1 MKISKYDILIIILII
16 FIILTLLFTLYSRN
30 ELKQK
35 QGFIE
40 LYFEDQNS
48 LPEIIEINKPFNVS
62 ITIKNNELYLVN
74 YIFEINSEISN
85 YTRDINLSSGE
96 STTID
101 LEIIPENIGW
111 EIYFKEKRI
120 IKEVLNTIENS
131 KIATPRVFSFFIGDS
146 LYQYSLP
153 LSHYIEG
160 LGYVFHT
167 NLTLEEL
174 EEEGVDAVVV
184 DLRNNGGGSLSE
196 ANQLVGLFIETG
208 PTVQIR
214 YSGLR
219 NGFTRSFGDNDPE
232 MAYAGPLAVLV
243 NRTSASASEIFAGA
257 IQDYERGIVL
267 GGQTFGKGTV
277 QEIIPMDYGQV
288 KLTRSK
294 FYRISGES
302 TQHRGVVPDISFP
315 DFYDAYEDIGESS
328 LDGAL
333 PWDTVRPVEYRHYL
347 AIQEVLP
354 QLQQLHEE
362 RAESSADF
370 IYLENQIERTR
381 ELRGR
386 EEISLNELV
395 VKTEREESRR
405 REFDAEN
412 MRRMMKGLPLRDWVD
427 ADAEEDEEEVEISA
441 NDDVSLVDNSDDEA
455 LEDEVEEEK
464 DPLLLESGRVL
475 VDFIA
480 LNRGNANSISDTSSR
495 QRPAR

>member
-174 EEEGVDAVVV
+174 EEEPFRKFHEYNKTSTNTASSKKQEVILYVENNKIYINSNLEDITYKSVKEPFVVK
-184 DLRNNGGGSLSE
+184 LYSLNS
-196 ANQLVGLFIETG
+196 NK
-208 PTVQIR
+208 
-214 YSGLR
+214 
-219 NGFTRSFGDNDPE
+219 
-232 MAYAGPLAVLV
+232 
-243 NRTSASASEIFAGA
+243 ASIKNIYFW
-257 IQDYERGIVL
+257 Y
-267 GGQTFGKGTV
+267 
-277 QEIIPMDYGQV
+277 EII
-288 KLTRSK
+288 
-294 FYRISGES
+294 
-302 TQHRGVVPDISFP
+302 
-315 DFYDAYEDIGESS
+315 
-328 LDGAL
+328 
-333 PWDTVRPVEYRHYL
+333 
-347 AIQEVLP
+347 
-354 QLQQLHEE
+354 
-362 RAESSADF
+362 
-370 IYLENQIERTR
+370 
-381 ELRGR
+381 
-386 EEISLNELV
+386 
-395 VKTEREESRR
+395 
-405 REFDAEN
+405 
-412 MRRMMKGLPLRDWVD
+412 
-427 ADAEEDEEEVEISA
+427 
-441 NDDVSLVDNSDDEA
+441 
-455 LEDEVEEEK
+455 
-464 DPLLLESGRVL
+464 
-475 VDFIA
+475 
-480 LNRGNANSISDTSSR
+480 
-495 QRPAR
+495 